1 MRILPYLYLTFL
13 AFLQLS
19 EGARKLESI
28 LLSNVKTLTLRKDQK
43 TAHNRVAAVP
53 QVIFFLH
60 SSKSNHTYRYQ
71 ILKLKCIG
79 GNAKG
84 LYDVDI
90 MRCKNQGSDY
100 DDENIQWTCSASL
113 PPEFKLGSTDVI
125 CEGFASSSDPYVLKG
140 SCGVEYRLILTT
152 TGEEKYGSG
161 SDSPW
166 DGKGRSIWPTIIF
179 WCIFISVIG
188 LMIYSVF
195 TNRRNVAR
203 DGGAANPWGGWG
215 GGGGGG
221 GADEPPPPYD
231 YPPPPNTKGSS
242 SRTGAAP
249 AVQQGWR
256 PGFWSGVLGGGA
268 AGYMAGNRAQNQ
280 PIRNAGWFGG
290 GNQQNYGSGWGNDW
304 NSNGAGSS
312 GWGGGARTRSSG
324 SSNSP
329 SSSARHESSGF
340 GSTSRR

>member
-1 MRILPYLYLTFL
+1 MRILHYLYIL

-53 QVIFFLH
+53 Q
-60 SSKSNHTYRYQ
+60 
-71 ILKLKCIG
+71 LKCVG

-84 LYDVDI
+84 LYDVDV

-100 DDENIQWTCSASL
+100 DNENIQWTCSASL
-113 PPEFKLGSTDVI
+113 SPEFKLGSTDVI
-125 CEGFASSSDPYVLKG
+125 CEGFASSSDTYVLKG

-152 TGEEKYGSG
+152 AGEEKYGHG
-161 SDSPW
+161 SDSSW
-166 DGKGRSIWPTIIF
+166 DGYDGKGRSIWPTVIF
-179 WCIFISVIG
+179 WCLFMSVVG
-188 LMIYSVF
+188 LMIYSAF
-195 TNRRNVAR
+195 TNRRNVVI
-203 DGGAANPWGGWG
+203 DGGGANLW

-221 GADEPPPPYD
+221 GADDPPPPYD
-231 YPPPPNTKGSS
+231 YQAPPNTKSYS
-242 SRTGAAP
+242 SRIGAVP
-249 AVQQGWR
+249 VDQQGWR

-280 PIRNAGWFGG
+280 PTRNTGWFGG
-290 GNQQNYGSGWGNDW
+290 GNQENYGSGWGNNW
-304 NSNGAGSS
+304 NSNGEGSS
-312 GWGGGARTRSSG
+312 GRGGGGRTRSSG
-324 SSNSP
+324 SS
-329 SSSARHESSGF
+329 SSSFSSTRHESSGF